1 MWRRGR
7 RAGDVSTSA
16 GYLWRLTSQL
26 NGPCDLLELLTGLGG
41 GLLLL
46 PPKHRAL
53 TLVARRM
60 AAVTGGALGR
70 HTRRLLVYTVTRN
83 TMNAF
88 KTKGETYLRRT
99 LLKLRCVRAH

>member
-26 NGPCDLLELLTGLGG
+26 DGPSDLLELLTGLGG

-46 PPKHRAL
+46 PAKHRGL

-70 HTRRLLVYTVTRN
+70 HAAVTRLYGY
-83 TMNAF
+83 F
-88 KTKGETYLRRT
+88 
-99 LLKLRCVRAH
+99 